1 MSVRHLP
8 VLLITPTSY
17 SKFQHRHHNSYVVR
31 PSAKRRTTMFGGSMR
46 AVVLVASSFLLQ
58 WTCLLCLFLPDRA
71 SSFSNVF
78 RRGSQHGSN
87 KLLSALTSRKA
98 TRISNTVLGP
108 PRETKPDYENIH
120 GPLGKSVDN
129 LFMKIFREQLAYHLG
144 FDSDL
149 PKVSE

>member
-1 MSVRHLP
+1 
-8 VLLITPTSY
+8 
-17 SKFQHRHHNSYVVR
+17 
-31 PSAKRRTTMFGGSMR
+31 
-46 AVVLVASSFLLQ
+46 
-58 WTCLLCLFLPDRA
+58 
-71 SSFSNVF
+71 
-78 RRGSQHGSN
+78 
-87 KLLSALTSRKA
+87 
-98 TRISNTVLGP
+98 VLGP